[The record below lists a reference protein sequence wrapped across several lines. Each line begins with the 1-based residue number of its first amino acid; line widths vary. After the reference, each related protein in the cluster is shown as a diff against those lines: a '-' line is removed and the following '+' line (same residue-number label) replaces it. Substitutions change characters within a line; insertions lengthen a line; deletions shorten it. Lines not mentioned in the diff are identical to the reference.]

1 MADSIKQRCE
11 RACKHFLA
19 GINAGHYRLKIPD
32 KTREEIMTEL
42 TDEEL
47 NERVAIL
54 RRFRTLLEQQRAKFQ
69 EYLDV
74 LEKQEKSISDE
85 DTTAIIG
92 HAELEQQVVAGIKN
106 LQKVIVPVSE
116 MYRASEKTAA
126 PENDKS
132 VESIQNELE
141 KLQEKVLA
149 QNQKNRELLKKHLV
163 QIRTQ
168 LDNFKNPYKKNR
180 SIYAAAQNAHG
191 SLIAVEV

>member
-1 MADSIKQRCE
+1 
-11 RACKHFLA
+11 
-19 GINAGHYRLKIPD
+19 
-32 KTREEIMTEL
+32 MTEL

-69 EYLDV
+69 EYLEV

-85 DTTAIIG
+85 DTNAIIG

-116 MYRASEKTAA
+116 MYRASGKTAA

-132 VESIQNELE
+132 VESIQDELE

-149 QNQKNRELLKKHLV
+149 QNQKNRELLKKHLI

>member
-1 MADSIKQRCE
+1 
-11 RACKHFLA
+11 
-19 GINAGHYRLKIPD
+19 
-32 KTREEIMTEL
+32 MTEL

-69 EYLDV
+69 EYLEV

-116 MYRASEKTAA
+116 MYRA

-132 VESIQNELE
+132 VESIQDELE

-180 SIYAAAQNAHG
+180 SIYAAAQNVHG

>member
-1 MADSIKQRCE
+1 
-11 RACKHFLA
+11 
-19 GINAGHYRLKIPD
+19 
-32 KTREEIMTEL
+32 MTEL

-54 RRFRTLLEQQRAKFQ
+54 RRFRTMLEQQRAKFQ
-69 EYLDV
+69 EYLEV

-132 VESIQNELE
+132 VESIQDELE

-168 LDNFKNPYKKNR
+168 LDNFKNPYRKNR
-180 SIYAAAQNAHG
+180 SIYATAQNAHG

>member
-69 EYLDV
+69 EYLEV

-85 DTTAIIG
+85 DTNAIIG

-141 KLQEKVLA
+141 KLQEKVLS

>member
-1 MADSIKQRCE
+1 MA
-11 RACKHFLA
+11 
-19 GINAGHYRLKIPD
+19 
-32 KTREEIMTEL
+32 EL

-69 EYLDV
+69 EYLEV

-85 DTTAIIG
+85 DTNAIIG

-116 MYRASEKTAA
+116 MYRA

-132 VESIQNELE
+132 VESIQDELE

-168 LDNFKNPYKKNR
+168 LDNFRNPYKKNR

>member
-1 MADSIKQRCE
+1 
-11 RACKHFLA
+11 
-19 GINAGHYRLKIPD
+19 
-32 KTREEIMTEL
+32 MTEL
-42 TDEEL
+42 TDKEL

-69 EYLDV
+69 EYLEV

-132 VESIQNELE
+132 VESIQDELE

-149 QNQKNRELLKKHLV
+149 QNQKNRELLKKHLI

-168 LDNFKNPYKKNR
+168 LDNFKNPYRKNR